1 MDVNEDRA
9 VQSQLDFAEL
19 NDWYES
25 LDSVAARY
33 DSDCIAALL
42 HALRVRAASY
52 GTTIPIVTT
61 TPYINT
67 IPVHL
72 QPGYPGDL
80 QIEKRIRNLIR
91 WNAMAMVV
99 RANQEF
105 PGIGGHLASYAS
117 IATLFETGFNHF
129 FQAPTD
135 NHLGDSV
142 YFQGHSSP
150 GIYSRAFLEE
160 RLSESD
166 LERFRR
172 ETPREAG
179 LSSYPHPWLMPEFW
193 QFPTVSMGLGP
204 LMAIYHARFLR
215 YLTHRG
221 IIDASQSRVWCFMG
235 DGESD
240 EPESLGALS
249 MAGREH
255 LDNLTFVVDCN
266 LQRLDG
272 PVRGNGKVIQE
283 LEGVFTGA
291 GWNVIKVLWGGDWDE
306 LFAADNHGLLATRMN
321 EVVDGEFQKYAV
333 ESGQYTREHFFGTSP
348 ELQAMVSHLSD
359 EQLRRLGRGGHDPQK
374 VYAAYRAATEY
385 KLGPSVILA
394 KTIKGYGLGTA
405 GEASNVAHQQ
415 HELNAKQLRA
425 FAKRFDIPL
434 SDEELE
440 RMAFYRPDASSE
452 EMTYLMS
459 RREKLGGYL
468 PARYT
473 GTTALKVPGLEDFGR
488 HLQGTGTRE
497 AATTMSIGRI
507 LSQLLQDKEL
517 GKYIVPII
525 PDEARTFGLHSL
537 FARYG
542 IYSSHGQLY
551 EPVDAG
557 HLMYYREAKDGQV
570 LQEGITE
577 AGAMA
582 SFIAAGTSYSH
593 LKTTMIPFYLY
604 YSMFGFQRVGDFIW
618 AAADSRVKGFLIGAT
633 SGRTTL
639 QGEGLQ
645 HCDGHSPLVAA
656 TIPTLQSYDPAYG
669 YEVAVIIQDGLR
681 RMYVENEEIFYYI
694 TGYNEVYSMPAMPA
708 GAEAGILSGMY
719 RLHCVTPEHTRCT
732 ARPQLFGSGSLL
744 PEVLRA
750 QELLARQYGIGS
762 DVWSVTSYCQLRREA
777 QSVDRT
783 NALHPGQPKSR
794 SYLEEILNGITGPF
808 VAVTDYV
815 KLVPDQIRQWIPGQY
830 VTLGTDGF
838 GRSDTRAALRRHFE
852 VDAEHI
858 VYAALRALSESSDVD
873 AAILPNA
880 MRTLGI
886 DASSMDPA
894 VA

>member
-1 MDVNEDRA
+1 MDSPETRA
-9 VQSQLDFAEL
+9 VQSRLEPAEL

-33 DSDCIAALL
+33 GSDSVAMLL
-42 HALRVRAASY
+42 HALRVRAGNYSAAL
-52 GTTIPIVTT
+52 PIVTA
-61 TPYINT
+61 TPYHNT

-72 QPGYPGDL
+72 QADYPGDT

-99 RANQEF
+99 RANQES

-129 FQAPTD
+129 FQAPTE

-150 GIYSRAFLEE
+150 GIYSRAFLEG

-172 ETPREAG
+172 ETPRESG

-221 IIDASQSRVWCFMG
+221 IVDASRSRVWCFIG

-255 LDNLTFVVDCN
+255 LDNLIFVVDCN

-272 PVRGNGKVIQE
+272 PVRGNGKIIQE

-291 GWNVIKVLWGGDWDE
+291 GWNVIKVIWGGAWDE
-306 LFAADNHGLLATRMN
+306 LFATDKDGLLAERMN

-333 ESGQYTREHFFGTSP
+333 ESSHYIREHFFGTST

-374 VYAAYRAATEY
+374 VYAAYKTATEY
-385 KLGPSVILA
+385 KQGPSVILA
-394 KTIKGYGLGTA
+394 KTIKGYGLGSA

-415 HELNAKQLRA
+415 HELNAEQLLA
-425 FAKRFDIPL
+425 FAKRFEIPL
-434 SDEELE
+434 TDGELE
-440 RMAFYRPDASSE
+440 RMAFCRPDESSE
-452 EMTYLMS
+452 EMMYLMA
-459 RREKLGGYL
+459 RRKELGGFL
-468 PARYT
+468 PVRNT
-473 GTTALKVPGLEDFGR
+473 STTALPIPGLEDFSR
-488 HLQGTGTRE
+488 HLEGTGDRE

-507 LSQLLQDKEL
+507 LSQLLQDKDI
-517 GKYIVPII
+517 GRYVVPII
-525 PDEARTFGLHSL
+525 PDEARTFGLDSL

-542 IYSSHGQLY
+542 IYSSRGQLY

-557 HLMYYREAKDGQV
+557 QLMYYREATDGQV

-577 AGAMA
+577 AGAIA
-582 SFIAAGTSYSH
+582 SFIAAGTSHSH
-593 LKTTMIPFYLY
+593 LKTPMIPFYLY

-645 HCDGHSPLVAA
+645 HCDGHSPLVAT
-656 TIPTLQSYDPAYG
+656 TIPTLQSYDAAYG
-669 YEVAVIIQDGLR
+669 YELAVIIQDGLR
-681 RMYVENEEIFYYI
+681 RMYADNEEIFYYL

-708 GAEAGILSGMY
+708 GAEAGILNGMY
-719 RLHCVTPEHTRCT
+719 RLYAVTPEGAHCP

-750 QELLARQYGIGS
+750 QKLLAEQYGIGS

-777 QSVDRT
+777 LSVDRI
-783 NALHPGQPKSR
+783 NALHPNRPKRS
-794 SYLEEILNGITGPF
+794 SYLEKTLNGINGPF

-852 VDAEHI
+852 VDAERI
-858 VYAALRALSESSDVD
+858 VYATLRALADSSDFD
-873 AAILPNA
+873 SAKLPEA
-880 MRTLGI
+880 MQTLNI
-886 DASSMDPA
+886 DPNSMDPA